1 MEFVKVM
8 DVSELPAGQ
17 KVRVVVAGREIL
29 LANLDGSYYAIANK
43 CSHLGGSLAKGTLE
57 GKTVTCPK
65 HGAQFNVETGK
76 AEGKAKIA
84 VIKMGVKDLESY
96 QVKVEGTS
104 IMVGVPH

>member
-17 KVRVVVAGREIL
+17 KTKVVVAGREIL
-29 LANLDGSYYAIANK
+29 LANLDGAFHAIANK
-43 CSHLGGSLAKGTLE
+43 CSHLGGSLVEGTLD
-57 GKTVTCPK
+57 GNTVTCPK
-65 HGAQFNVETGK
+65 HGAQFNMETGQ

-84 VIKMGVKDLESY
+84 VIKMGVKDLESF

-104 IMVGVPH
+104 IMVGVPN